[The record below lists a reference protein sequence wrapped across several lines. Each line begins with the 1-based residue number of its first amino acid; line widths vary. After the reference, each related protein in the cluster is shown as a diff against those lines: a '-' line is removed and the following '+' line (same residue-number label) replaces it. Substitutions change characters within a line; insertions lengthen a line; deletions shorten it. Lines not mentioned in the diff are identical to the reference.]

1 MDHDPTWLTLEEAAS
16 LLKVG
21 VPTIQSLINRDL
33 LALDAG
39 HEQPRIAYQS
49 VLAFMRRDQRT
60 LSEQGHQPPDL
71 GMIPD

>member
-33 LALDAG
+33 LELDSE
-39 HEQPRIAYQS
+39 HEQPRIAYQA
-49 VLAFMRRDQRT
+49 VLAFLRRDQQT

>member
-1 MDHDPTWLTLEEAAS
+1 MDHEPTWLTLEEAATV
-16 LLKVG
+16 LKVG

-33 LALDAG
+33 LALDSA
-39 HEQPRIAYQS
+39 QDPPRIAYQA
-49 VLAFMRRDQRT
+49 VLDFLRRDQRT

>member
-49 VLAFMRRDQRT
+49 VVAFLRRDQQT